1 MTTAVGATDDA
12 GGWGP
17 SLLRASGLVLLF
29 LLPVQVVTTFLT
41 TDVAQHSADALASRW
56 QSASWRALDWA
67 VLVLALLH
75 GVIGVRRLLVAALR
89 SRPGVADA
97 LSIVLAVAVGGLA
110 VALTVVAFSWEL
122 A

>member
-1 MTTAVGATDDA
+1 VTAPEVATDDA

-17 SLLRASGLVLLF
+17 SLLRASGLVLLI
-29 LLPVQVVTTFLT
+29 LLPVQVVATFLT
-41 TDVAQHSADALASRW
+41 TDVAQHSADALANRW

-75 GVIGVRRLLVAALR
+75 GTIGVRRLLVAGLR
-89 SRPGVADA
+89 RRPAVADA
-97 LSIVLAVAVGGLA
+97 LSLALAVVVGSLV
-110 VALTVVAFSWEL
+110 VALTVVAFTWEL